1 MEPDPEQTALYKA
14 FHDGKLVYNGVSK
27 SVLRRISEHQWVEPT
42 SIEVEY
48 HPSRE
53 DAELEER
60 RLIRETNP
68 VYNIMHAQLESEKR
82 SRRLQKKVHRGGDAA
97 EIIKRARRLSG
108 MTQQEMA
115 LKLGTFQ
122 QAISKYETARMEPTL
137 PTLKMLLAAC
147 DLEMRVHLVPVAE
160 E

>member
-1 MEPDPEQTALYKA
+1 MSACL
-14 FHDGKLVYNGVSK
+14 SR
-27 SVLRRISEHQWVEPT
+27 LRRISERQWVEPT

-53 DAELEER
+53 DAER

-82 SRRLQKKVHRGGDAA
+82 SRRLQKKMHRGGDAA

-108 MTQQEMA
+108 MTQQQMA
-115 LKLGTFQ
+115 AKLGTFQ
-122 QAISKYETARMEPTL
+122 QVISEYETARIEPTL